1 MKKLYKI
8 LNSNEENILL
18 DSNEVI
24 EKYNINEKMVLMKD
38 YEILSLWAIG
48 ITKTDA
54 DIEDDFYEFVYNN
67 MPYSFHVITC
77 IGHEPNT
84 EGFKYYYTKEEL
96 EGLINR
102 FPYIYRS
109 ENMEILDSKFLFY

>member
-38 YEILSLWAIG
+38 
-48 ITKTDA
+48 
-54 DIEDDFYEFVYNN
+54 
-67 MPYSFHVITC
+67 
-77 IGHEPNT
+77 
-84 EGFKYYYTKEEL
+84 
-96 EGLINR
+96 
-102 FPYIYRS
+102 
-109 ENMEILDSKFLFY
+109 